1 MASINE
7 VDMLKLLKKLLVLV
21 AVALSFAC
29 NTDTKLVYPSED
41 VINRVTDFYLL
52 SDNETFMILS
62 SDMNRRYD
70 FGRLVMMK
78 ISENAEGKKS
88 IKFVDS
94 VLVPAIAGKMAVD
107 DNETTVYVT
116 TRDDHGLV
124 RVSIEGEPGDYR
136 LDYNDDTDGNV
147 PKVLGT
153 KKEPYAV
160 VWREEDSVLLVTHLL
175 NGELSIVD
183 GKKWKVIQDT
193 KLKYGVTDI
202 LFDDFSGYYMTSHR
216 SSGNITLID
225 LHQGLEN
232 EFVVSTKE
240 VSLGLPTKGYDIR
253 SLKKSRDEN
262 LFYAAFQNLPDDD
275 NDYEE
280 DTAPQLVT
288 FSLENKKANVINT
301 FPLNGD
307 LGEISVF
314 PYTTG
319 SEEENSAFESELIFI
334 ANPSEN
340 RIWIYDPARNQV
352 IREISYG
359 KDDECEPYQVYS
371 KALTETSG
379 YLFVSCFSH
388 DLVYVYE
395 VDLSN
400 DDLVTE
406 IGALK

>member
-1 MASINE
+1 
-7 VDMLKLLKKLLVLV
+7 MLKLLKKIFVFVLV
-21 AVALSFAC
+21 SLLFSC

-52 SDNETFMILS
+52 SDNETFLILS

-78 ISENAEGKKS
+78 IAENEDGKKS

-124 RVSIEGEPGDYR
+124 RVSIKGEPGEYR
-136 LDYNDDTDGNV
+136 LDYDDDTDGNV

-160 VWREEDSVLLVTHLL
+160 TWREEDSVLLVTHLL

-183 GKKWKVIQDT
+183 GEKWEVIQNA

-202 LFDDFSGYYMTSHR
+202 LFDDVSGYYMTSHR

-225 LHQGLEN
+225 IHRGLDN
-232 EFVVSTKE
+232 DEFSITTRE

-253 SLKKSRDEN
+253 SLKKSRNEN
-262 LFYAAFQNLPDDD
+262 VFYAAFQNLPDEDD
-275 NDYEE
+275 DYEE

-288 FSLENKKANVINT
+288 FSLENKKASVINN

-314 PYTTG
+314 PYKTG
-319 SEEENSAFESELIFI
+319 SEDEETLFESELIFI

-352 IREISYG
+352 LKEMSYG
-359 KDDECEPYQVYS
+359 NDDECEPYQVYS
-371 KALTETSG
+371 KALNETSG

-395 VDLSN
+395 IDLLN
-400 DDLVTE
+400 DSLITE

>member
-1 MASINE
+1 
-7 VDMLKLLKKLLVLV
+7 MLKLLKKLFVLL
-21 AVALSFAC
+21 AVLMLFSC

-52 SDNETFMILS
+52 SDNETFLILS

-78 ISENAEGKKS
+78 IAENEEGGKS

-94 VLVPAIAGKMAVD
+94 VLVPAIAGKMAV
-107 DNETTVYVT
+107 NESETTVYVT

-124 RVSIEGEPGDYR
+124 RVSIKGEPGEYR
-136 LDYNDDTDGNV
+136 LAYDDDTDGNI
-147 PKVLGT
+147 PKILET

-160 VWREEDSVLLVTHLL
+160 IWREEDSILLVTHLL

-183 GKKWKVIQDT
+183 GKKWEVIQDT

-202 LFDDFSGYYMTSHR
+202 LFDDASGYYMTSHR

-225 LHQGLEN
+225 LHRGLEN
-232 EFVVSTKE
+232 EYVVSTKE
-240 VSLGLPTKGYDIR
+240 ISLGLPTKGFDIR

-262 LFYAAFQNLPDDD
+262 VFYAAFQNIPDED

-288 FSLENKKANVINT
+288 FSLENKKTNIINT

-319 SEEENSAFESELIFI
+319 SEEEDTLFESELIFI

-340 RIWIYDPARNQV
+340 RVRVYDPARNQV
-352 IREISYG
+352 LKEISYG
-359 KDDECEPYQVYS
+359 KDDECEPYQLYS
-371 KALTETSG
+371 KALGETSG

-395 VDLSN
+395 VDLSKES
-400 DDLVTE
+400 LLTE

>member
-1 MASINE
+1 
-7 VDMLKLLKKLLVLV
+7 MLKLLKKIFVFVLV
-21 AVALSFAC
+21 SLLFSC

-52 SDNETFMILS
+52 SDNETFLILS

-78 ISENAEGKKS
+78 IAENEDGKKS

-124 RVSIEGEPGDYR
+124 RVSIKGEPGEYR
-136 LDYNDDTDGNV
+136 LDYDDDTDGNV

-160 VWREEDSVLLVTHLL
+160 IWREEDSVLLVTHLL

-183 GKKWKVIQDT
+183 GEKWEVIQNA

-202 LFDDFSGYYMTSHR
+202 LFDDVSGYYMTSHR

-225 LHQGLEN
+225 IHRGLDN
-232 EFVVSTKE
+232 DEFSITTRE

-253 SLKKSRDEN
+253 SLKKSRNEN
-262 LFYAAFQNLPDDD
+262 VFYAAFQNLPDEDD
-275 NDYEE
+275 DYEE

-288 FSLENKKANVINT
+288 FSLENKKAIVINN

-314 PYTTG
+314 PYKTG
-319 SEEENSAFESELIFI
+319 SEDEETLFESELIFI

-340 RIWIYDPARNQV
+340 RIWIYDPTRNQV
-352 IREISYG
+352 LKEMSYG
-359 KDDECEPYQVYS
+359 NDDECEPYQVYS
-371 KALTETSG
+371 KALNETSG

-395 VDLSN
+395 IDLLN
-400 DDLVTE
+400 DSLITE

>member
-1 MASINE
+1 
-7 VDMLKLLKKLLVLV
+7 MLKLLKKLFVLL
-21 AVALSFAC
+21 AVLMLFSC

-52 SDNETFMILS
+52 SDNETFLILS

-78 ISENAEGKKS
+78 IAENEEGGKS

-94 VLVPAIAGKMAVD
+94 VLVPAIAGKMAV
-107 DNETTVYVT
+107 NESETTVYVT

-124 RVSIEGEPGDYR
+124 RVSIKGEPGEYR
-136 LDYNDDTDGNV
+136 LAYDDDTDGNI
-147 PKVLGT
+147 PKILET

-160 VWREEDSVLLVTHLL
+160 IWREEDSILLVTHLL

-183 GKKWKVIQDT
+183 GKKWEVIQDT

-202 LFDDFSGYYMTSHR
+202 LFDDASGYYMTSHR

-225 LHQGLEN
+225 LHRGLEN
-232 EFVVSTKE
+232 EYVVSTKE
-240 VSLGLPTKGYDIR
+240 ISLGLPTKGFDIR

-262 LFYAAFQNLPDDD
+262 VFYAAFQNIPDED

-288 FSLENKKANVINT
+288 FSLENKKTNIINT

-319 SEEENSAFESELIFI
+319 SEEEDTLFESELIFI

-340 RIWIYDPARNQV
+340 RVRVYDPARNQV
-352 IREISYG
+352 LREISYG
-359 KDDECEPYQVYS
+359 KDDECEPYQLYS
-371 KALTETSG
+371 KALGETSG

-400 DDLVTE
+400 ESLLTE

>member
-1 MASINE
+1 
-7 VDMLKLLKKLLVLV
+7 MLKLLKKLFVLL
-21 AVALSFAC
+21 AVLMLFSC

-52 SDNETFMILS
+52 SDNETFLILS

-78 ISENAEGKKS
+78 IAENEEGGKS

-94 VLVPAIAGKMAVD
+94 VLVPAIAGKMAV
-107 DNETTVYVT
+107 NESETTVYVT

-124 RVSIEGEPGDYR
+124 RVSIKGEPGEYR
-136 LDYNDDTDGNV
+136 LAYDDDTDGNI
-147 PKVLGT
+147 PKILET

-160 VWREEDSVLLVTHLL
+160 IWREEDSILLVTHLL

-183 GKKWKVIQDT
+183 GKKWEVIQDT

-202 LFDDFSGYYMTSHR
+202 LFDDATGYYMTSHR

-225 LHQGLEN
+225 LHRGLEN
-232 EFVVSTKE
+232 EYVVSTKE
-240 VSLGLPTKGYDIR
+240 ISLGLPTKGFDIR

-262 LFYAAFQNLPDDD
+262 VFYAAFQNIPDED

-288 FSLENKKANVINT
+288 FSLENKKTNIINT

-319 SEEENSAFESELIFI
+319 SEEEDTLFESELIFI

-340 RIWIYDPARNQV
+340 RVRVYDPARNQV
-352 IREISYG
+352 LKEISYG
-359 KDDECEPYQVYS
+359 KDDECEPYQLYS
-371 KALTETSG
+371 KALGETSG

-400 DDLVTE
+400 ESLLTE

>member
-1 MASINE
+1 
-7 VDMLKLLKKLLVLV
+7 MLKLLKKLFVLL
-21 AVALSFAC
+21 AVLMLFSC

-52 SDNETFMILS
+52 SDNETFLILS

-78 ISENAEGKKS
+78 IAENEEGGKS

-94 VLVPAIAGKMAVD
+94 VLVPAIAGKMAV
-107 DNETTVYVT
+107 NESETTVYVT

-124 RVSIEGEPGDYR
+124 RVSIKGEPGEYR
-136 LDYNDDTDGNV
+136 LAYDDDTDGNI
-147 PKVLGT
+147 PKILET

-160 VWREEDSVLLVTHLL
+160 IWREEDSILLVTHLL

-183 GKKWKVIQDT
+183 GKKWEVIQDT

-202 LFDDFSGYYMTSHR
+202 LFDDASGYYMTSHR

-225 LHQGLEN
+225 LHRGLEN
-232 EFVVSTKE
+232 EYVVSTKE
-240 VSLGLPTKGYDIR
+240 ISLGLPTKGFDIR

-262 LFYAAFQNLPDDD
+262 VFYAAFQNIPDED

-288 FSLENKKANVINT
+288 FSLENKKTNIINT

-319 SEEENSAFESELIFI
+319 SEEEDTLFEGELIFI

-340 RIWIYDPARNQV
+340 RVRVYDPARNQV
-352 IREISYG
+352 LREISYG
-359 KDDECEPYQVYS
+359 KDDECEPYQLYS
-371 KALTETSG
+371 KALGETSG

-400 DDLVTE
+400 ESLLTE

>member
-1 MASINE
+1 
-7 VDMLKLLKKLLVLV
+7 MLKLLKKLFVLL
-21 AVALSFAC
+21 AVLMLFSC

-52 SDNETFMILS
+52 SDNETFLILS

-78 ISENAEGKKS
+78 IAENEEGGKS

-94 VLVPAIAGKMAVD
+94 VLVPAIAGKMAV
-107 DNETTVYVT
+107 NESETTVYVT

-124 RVSIEGEPGDYR
+124 RVSIKGEPGEYR
-136 LDYNDDTDGNV
+136 LAYDDDTDGNI
-147 PKVLGT
+147 PKILET

-160 VWREEDSVLLVTHLL
+160 IWREEDSILLVTHLL

-183 GKKWKVIQDT
+183 GKKWEVIQDT

-202 LFDDFSGYYMTSHR
+202 LFDDASGYYMTSHR

-225 LHQGLEN
+225 LHRGLEN
-232 EFVVSTKE
+232 EYVVSTKE
-240 VSLGLPTKGYDIR
+240 ISLGLPTKGFDIR
-253 SLKKSRDEN
+253 SLKKSRDGN
-262 LFYAAFQNLPDDD
+262 VFYAAFQNIPDED

-280 DTAPQLVT
+280 DAAPQLVT
-288 FSLENKKANVINT
+288 FSLENKKTNIINT

-307 LGEISVF
+307 LGEITVF

-319 SEEENSAFESELIFI
+319 SEEEDTLFESELIFI

-340 RIWIYDPARNQV
+340 RVRVYDPARNQV
-352 IREISYG
+352 LKEISYG
-359 KDDECEPYQVYS
+359 KDDECEPYQLYS
-371 KALTETSG
+371 KALGETSG

-395 VDLSN
+395 IDLSN
-400 DDLVTE
+400 ESLLTE

>member
-1 MASINE
+1 
-7 VDMLKLLKKLLVLV
+7 MLKLLKKIFVFVLV
-21 AVALSFAC
+21 SLLFSC

-52 SDNETFMILS
+52 SDNETFLILS

-78 ISENAEGKKS
+78 IAENEDGKKS

-124 RVSIEGEPGDYR
+124 RVSIKGEPGEYR
-136 LDYNDDTDGNV
+136 LDYDDDTDGNV

-160 VWREEDSVLLVTHLL
+160 IWREEDSVLLVTHLL

-183 GKKWKVIQDT
+183 GEKWEVIQNA

-202 LFDDFSGYYMTSHR
+202 LFDDVSGYYMTSHR

-225 LHQGLEN
+225 IHRGLDN
-232 EFVVSTKE
+232 DEFSITTRE

-253 SLKKSRDEN
+253 SLKKSRNEN
-262 LFYAAFQNLPDDD
+262 VFYAAFQNLPDEDD
-275 NDYEE
+275 DYEE

-288 FSLENKKANVINT
+288 FSLENKKAIVINN

-314 PYTTG
+314 PYKTG
-319 SEEENSAFESELIFI
+319 SEDEEALFESELIFI

-340 RIWIYDPARNQV
+340 RIWIYDPTRNQV
-352 IREISYG
+352 LKEMSYG
-359 KDDECEPYQVYS
+359 NDDECEPYQVYS
-371 KALTETSG
+371 KALNETSG

-395 VDLSN
+395 IDLLN
-400 DDLVTE
+400 DSLITE